1 MISKEDADK
10 LKKKISRKIAL
21 WSSVD
26 FADFIDE
33 LTEAPE
39 DPNKK
44 YVGTDRLMVGT
55 YMTIAE
61 EDVSIIG
68 HLLSIDSDGY
78 HIQEWDGHVYIC
90 VIAYPYLSDTVYYIR
105 QMVDKGKVIQDN
117 TGAYMKFEDDTV
129 WWRHGWEQ
137 KWEMA
142 DSSTNNISRIAD
154 HQWHTVDS
162 EGE

>member
-33 LTEAPE
+33 LTEP
-39 DPNKK
+39 DPGPNAEF
-44 YVGTDRLMVGT
+44 VGTDRLMVFGIDGRDDGNE
-55 YMTIAE
+55 YGLL
-61 EDVSIIG
+61 IG
-68 HLLSIDSDGY
+68 IHHDSPAYQMNDGY
-78 HIQEWDGHVYIC
+78 NHETC
-90 VIAYPYLSDTVYYIR
+90 TPYLSDTVYYIR

-154 HQWHTVDS
+154 HQWHVAEEKDDK
-162 EGE
+162 

>member
-10 LKKKISRKIAL
+10 LKDNLTNGYGVGYLHNIL
-21 WSSVD
+21 D
-26 FADFIDE
+26 LIDE
-33 LTEAPE
+33 LTEPAP
-39 DPNKK
+39 DPMQK
-44 YVGTDRLMVGT
+44 YVGTDRLMVFQ
-55 YMTIAE
+55 
-61 EDVSIIG
+61 DVEGNDVVTGWLRLITNNIYPYKPQPVLG
-68 HLLSIDSDGY
+68 PY
-78 HIQEWDGHVYIC
+78 YRTC
-90 VIAYPYLSDTVYYIR
+90 KPYLSDTVYYIR